1 MDQLQPWMQ
10 MVVDPILVPMV
21 PLVLILPM
29 DQVLT
34 PVLMDQLQP
43 WMQMVVD
50 PMLMPMVPLVLIL
63 PMDQVLT
70 PMLMAIQLLLMPQI
84 REI

>member
-34 PVLMDQLQP
+34 LMLMVIHTA
-43 WMQMVVD
+43 WMQKAMKA
-50 PMLMPMVPLVLIL
+50 L
-63 PMDQVLT
+63 
-70 PMLMAIQLLLMPQI
+70 
-84 REI
+84 